1 MGAVVS
7 IVKCAICGEE
17 YETAQ
22 MLPDKVKAESPFPFC
37 SSCQQKIYSYLVA
50 LPGVGYKL
58 ALFLACLFFNVPY
71 LPEVVANTD
80 QFAKIGRGKWKGYLM
95 ALRAWH
101 RDGHTEATAREGVT
115 DIRKAFD
122 GEMATLHVSDDML
135 SAEDYRSLERIR
147 KGRWGDGP
155 TDAPYS
161 QEDYETMDRN
171 YDALTA
177 DRAYISQQAEVA
189 IVRICKWTLEQ
200 ERCFN
205 KQDYD
210 SAKKIG
216 DLIKAEK
223 EGEQLR
229 KKDEL
234 PQDRVRLDDIVQ
246 AVERAGLHI
255 MDYDELCKELAT
267 KAFHAP
273 YPYWRDAAD
282 QMLLAIRNCTAWNEG
297 QEEVDRLPDAYAI
310 QDTLGEFAAEND
322 EKGQQIYRDL
332 GIVPLDMPQKD
343 DS

>member
-1 MGAVVS
+1 MQTANTAR
-7 IVKCAICGEE
+7 CAICGEE
-17 YETAQ
+17 FAPTQTMPERVR
-22 MLPDKVKAESPFPFC
+22 PDTPLPFC
-37 SSCQQKIYSYLVA
+37 ERCQQKIYSYLVA
-50 LPGVGYKL
+50 LPGVGYKM
-58 ALFLACLFFNVPY
+58 AVFLACLFFNVPY
-71 LPEVVANTD
+71 LPEVAAD
-80 QFAKIGRGKWKGYLM
+80 AGKFAKGRCGTWRGYLL
-95 ALRAWH
+95 ALRAWQ
-101 RDGHTEATAREGVT
+101 RAGHTEAAAADGIT

-122 GEMATLHVSDDML
+122 GEKMTLQVSDDML
-135 SAEDYRSLERIR
+135 SAEDYRSLERQR
-147 KGRWGDGP
+147 KDRWGDGP
-155 TDAPYS
+155 TEEPYT
-161 QEDYETMDRN
+161 QADYEAMDKN

-177 DRAYISQQAEVA
+177 DRAYVSEQAEAA
-189 IVRICKWTLEQ
+189 IVRICKWTLVQ
-200 ERCFN
+200 ERCFD

-267 KAFHAP
+267 KTFHAP

-310 QDTLGEFAAEND
+310 EDPLREFAAEND
-322 EKGQQIYRDL
+322 EKGQQIYREL

-343 DS
+343 ND